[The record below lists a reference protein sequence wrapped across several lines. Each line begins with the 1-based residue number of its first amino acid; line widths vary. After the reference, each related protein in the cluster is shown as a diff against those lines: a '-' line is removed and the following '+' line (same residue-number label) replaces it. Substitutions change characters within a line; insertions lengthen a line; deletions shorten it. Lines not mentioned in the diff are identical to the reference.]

1 MDIKAAETAHQRE
14 SKDQGFNAKKIWS
27 CPCNGCAKAVKQER
41 KRILEELEK
50 IDISKLNGLGMKI
63 LLKEIING

>member
-14 SKDQGFNAKKIWS
+14 SNNAKKIWS